1 MLHACVVQ
9 AEWPHVV
16 VALSVNNE
24 LHLYNRLRVVDTREL
39 LLLAFVEKVFLAVMV
54 EAVVPLLLAS
64 SRGVG
69 KPRSA

>member
-1 MLHACVVQ
+1 MLLTCVVQ

-16 VALSVNNE
+16 VALSVDNE
-24 LHLYNRLRVVDTREL
+24 LHLYDRLRVIDTREL

-69 KPRSA
+69 KPRGA